1 MRNRRL
7 WAICLAAA
15 LCLGGAAQ
23 AEAFFTGTVAARET
37 VSVVADV
44 GGTVESL
51 SVRAGERVEAGQT
64 VATVSATGVYAVADG
79 TVRGLTA
86 QQGDSAEQ
94 TVLSIAPVS
103 RYTVSATL
111 DDAYDTAANKYITLG
126 ESVYMRCSADGT
138 HRAIGRVVGIEGSN
152 YTVEVTGGE
161 LYMEETVYIYREDSY
176 ESSSRIGSGTVS
188 RSQEIAV
195 SGTGLVASICVGEG
209 ESVER
214 GQLLFTCVDAD
225 SAESAARGGSV
236 ISTASGVVT
245 SVAARVG
252 QALGRGASVICV
264 CPDGAMCVELE
275 VEEAD
280 LGYIQV
286 GDRVDIYFDWD
297 EDGANAAVGTVTAIS
312 ALGTQG
318 EDGVIYT
325 AYVDFEATDAVR
337 LGMTVSATVTGN
349 DLSGGAQHEAEN

>member
-64 VATVSATGVYAVADG
+64 VATVRATGVYAVADG

-138 HRAIGRVVGIEGSN
+138 HRAIGRVVDIEGSN

-245 SVAARVG
+245 SVAAQVG

>member
-1 MRNRRL
+1 MCNRRL

-64 VATVSATGVYAVADG
+64 VATVRATGVYAVADG

-152 YTVEVTGGE
+152 YTVEVSGGE

-245 SVAARVG
+245 SVEAQVG

>member
-1 MRNRRL
+1 M
-7 WAICLAAA
+7 
-15 LCLGGAAQ
+15 
-23 AEAFFTGTVAARET
+23 
-37 VSVVADV
+37 
-44 GGTVESL
+44 
-51 SVRAGERVEAGQT
+51 
-64 VATVSATGVYAVADG
+64 
-79 TVRGLTA
+79 RGLTA

-225 SAESAARGGSV
+225 SAESAARGDSV
-236 ISTASGVVT
+236 VSTASGVVT
-245 SVAARVG
+245 SVEAQVG

-280 LGYIQV
+280 LNYIQV
-286 GDRVDIYFDWD
+286 GDRVDISFDWD

-318 EDGVIYT
+318 KDGVIYT
-325 AYVDFEATDAVR
+325 AYVDFAATDAVR

>member
-64 VATVSATGVYAVADG
+64 VATVRATGVYAVADG

-245 SVAARVG
+245 SVAAQVG

>member
-236 ISTASGVVT
+236 VSTASGVVT
-245 SVAARVG
+245 SVEAQVG

-286 GDRVDIYFDWD
+286 GDRVDISFDWD

-318 EDGVIYT
+318 KDGVIYT
-325 AYVDFEATDAVR
+325 AYVDFAATDAVR